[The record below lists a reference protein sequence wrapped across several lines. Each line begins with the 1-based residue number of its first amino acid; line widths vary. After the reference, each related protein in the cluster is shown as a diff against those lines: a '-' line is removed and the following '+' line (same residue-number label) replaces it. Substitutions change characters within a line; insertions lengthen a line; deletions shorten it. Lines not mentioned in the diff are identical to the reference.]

1 MAKIDKRHLTAEMDG
16 DFVVFLIGFRINK
29 WWKIW
34 KWLPVFIAMPK
45 MLIELGKN
53 PELGLLHART
63 HFGFRNTVLTQYW
76 ESFEKLH
83 AYSVT
88 KENAHLPAWK
98 AFNQKIGNNGD
109 VGIWHETYLISAG
122 QHESV
127 YANMPPY
134 GLGQAGSLVEAKGRK
149 RYAKGRIGKD
159 TKKDGKLPLD
169 PSV

>member
-1 MAKIDKRHLTAEMDG
+1 MTNIDTRRMTAEIDG

-53 PELGLLHART
+53 PDLGLLHERT
-63 HFGFRNTVLTQYW
+63 HFGFRNTLVVQYW

-83 AYSVT
+83 AYAAGQ
-88 KENAHLPAWK
+88 ENNHLPAWK
-98 AFNQKIGNNGD
+98 NFNQKIGTNGD
-109 VGIWHETYLISAG
+109 VGIWHETYLISSG

-127 YANMPPY
+127 YANMPPH
-134 GLGQAGSLVEAKGRK
+134 GLGRAGTLVEAKGKK
-149 RYAKGRIGKD
+149 RSAKGRLGKTD
-159 TKKDGKLPLD
+159 EAVSET
-169 PSV
+169 